1 MCVCPFQSHTN
12 FVVSHPIWG
21 VKVPAVQPIV
31 EDPFR
36 TTAAGV
42 RENPRSSFPCQGQS
56 AQPVR
61 LGRGGTGR
69 TKLLIELHEFH
80 VFSYACLKWLGKST
94 WEHVDSTFL
103 DFCFIFFQNG
113 CPQQS
118 ASHPSRVRPT
128 NIAWCNED
136 LALVLHAYAK
146 VGIGISKTWQNDG
159 FCKNVVVK

>member
-56 AQPVR
+56 AQPVLR

-94 WEHVDSTFL
+94 WEHVGSTFL
-103 DFCFIFFQNG
+103 DFCFIFSRMGVHNNPRHIQVG
-113 CPQQS
+113 YGQQTLPGAMRIWLWSCTPMPRWGS
-118 ASHPSRVRPT
+118 A
-128 NIAWCNED
+128 
-136 LALVLHAYAK
+136 
-146 VGIGISKTWQNDG
+146 
-159 FCKNVVVK
+159 